1 MKNLIL
7 LILTLCFINARSQK
21 LNPETISASSVSFE
35 NPVSSIAFTVGELV
49 VETFVDSLTN
59 GGSLGNGFT
68 NSTVGSTQVNPL
80 EVPSQE
86 LVMVNVYPNPTI
98 DMVYIDL
105 QKTKLSALTIQVI
118 DINGKIISN
127 EKFQVN
133 NNHIGIKTD
142 SWSSGNYFIHILS
155 DNEKPVGV
163 YQIFKK

>member
-35 NPVSSIAFTVGELV
+35 NPVSSIAFTV

-59 GGSLGNGFT
+59 SGSLGNGFT

-142 SWSSGNYFIHILS
+142 SWSSGNYFIHLLS

-163 YQIFKK
+163 YQIIKK

>member
-35 NPVSSIAFTVGELV
+35 NPVSSIAFTV

-59 GGSLGNGFT
+59 SGSLGNGLT

-163 YQIFKK
+163 YQIIKK